1 MTATATDDRRMV
13 LGGILLVTIASVS
26 LGLNPVY
33 IRAGLEAGLSPEVAS
48 LYRFAGSALCI
59 LPFLFHAFRTPR
71 LALVALVS
79 GACVGVGMVTYFTA
93 LDRLP
98 VALAVLIVFTYPAF
112 AQAFGRLFFGQRIT
126 PRQAFAAVLVL
137 AGAGVAVGPAPLD
150 PEQFWI
156 AMLSFIAP
164 AAFGIQINLL
174 ATVLA
179 PMQVWPRTSCILAGG
194 TVAIVPFALAAGTP
208 LLPAEPSG
216 YVAMAALCL
225 FGMLL
230 PMAMIGVGT
239 ARSGAAIAS
248 ALSGIEFAVALSCG
262 WLLLGEPVRT
272 NQVAGAI
279 LVLAAAALAAS
290 TWRQR
295 LRPA

>member
-1 MTATATDDRRMV
+1 MTATATDDRRAV
-13 LGGILLVTIASVS
+13 LGGIALVVIASVS

-59 LPFLFHAFRTPR
+59 LPFLVHAARTPR
-71 LALVALVS
+71 LALLALGS

-93 LDRLP
+93 LERLP

-112 AQAFGRLFFGQRIT
+112 AQILGRLFFGQRST
-126 PRQAFAAVLVL
+126 PRQAFAALLVL

-164 AAFGIQINLL
+164 AAFGLQINLL
-174 ATVLA
+174 ATTIA
-179 PMQVWPRTSCILAGG
+179 PMPLWPRTACILTGG
-194 TVAIVPFALAAGTP
+194 ALAVVPFALAVDAP
-208 LLPAEPSG
+208 LLPHDPTG

-230 PMAMIGVGT
+230 PMSMIGAGT
-239 ARSGAAIAS
+239 ARAGATIAS
-248 ALSGIEFAVALSCG
+248 ALSGVEFAVALSCG

-272 NQVAGAI
+272 NQVAGAT
-279 LVLAAAALAAS
+279 LVLLAAALAAS

-295 LRPA
+295 LKAA